1 MNVSEFRSGVIR
13 AVDEDTKTPISAY
26 RIFQRADGKRLVFYP
41 VPKNANSSFKRL
53 LAEYM
58 GIHDRFEFF
67 DDDAPMVD
75 KRLYAK
81 KDSDKDWLWNFLP
94 PKPKFAFLD
103 PAQIS
108 YRIAVARDPVERFF
122 SAYKNRILWH
132 KDEAFGGLTSNQV
145 VDELEQGN
153 FENKHFLPQSYFL
166 GASPAYF
173 THLSLMPDLSNVLD
187 GVAEF
192 FGQRIEMPR
201 LQTRHGEAD
210 NSIDKDDRLIER
222 IRAVYS
228 SDYEFIKSAQF

>member
-1 MNVSEFRSGVIR
+1 
-13 AVDEDTKTPISAY
+13 
-26 RIFQRADGKRLVFYP
+26 
-41 VPKNANSSFKRL
+41 
-53 LAEYM
+53 M

-75 KRLYAK
+75 NRLYAK

-132 KDEAFGGLTSNQV
+132 NDEAFGGLTSNQV